1 MLNRLRTLFSTPTG
15 EASSSGSDA
24 SPSPLQIYAGYEPE
38 CAELIER
45 HALATPSLQNDH
57 YVDGFGVKTRFDC
70 VPFAEPE
77 TLNLSRLRRPL
88 PDDGFHAEGIEY
100 CALLDAI
107 ERFAPAGEFTIVEAG
122 AGWGPWLAMA
132 GVICKRLQAP
142 RVRLIGLEASAE
154 RYALMEQHLA
164 FNQLT
169 EAHGVAVSL
178 FKGAAW
184 VHDGVVHF
192 PVSDVKDMGAAAS
205 QTAQDT
211 DYRGLQM
218 QSVPVPCTR
227 LSTLVGADQK
237 VDFLHVDI
245 QGAEDSVIADHI
257 DWLNASVRSAMI
269 ATHSRPIEGRLME
282 LLNAN
287 DWQLIR
293 EKPCRFDSG
302 QCPSDWTAATT
313 VDGSQFW
320 VNKVEL

>member
-1 MLNRLRTLFSTPTG
+1 MLNRLRTLFSSSANDAP
-15 EASSSGSDA
+15 SSSADEA
-24 SPSPLQIYAGYEPE
+24 PSPLQIYAGYEPE
-38 CAELIER
+38 CAKLIER
-45 HALATPSLQNDH
+45 HAVATPSLQDDH

-132 GVICKRLQAP
+132 GVICKRLQTP
-142 RVRLIGLEASAE
+142 RLRLIGLEASAE
-154 RYALMEQHLA
+154 RYALMQQHLA
-164 FNQLT
+164 FNQLD
-169 EAHGVAVSL
+169 EAHSVEVSL
-178 FKGAAW
+178 FEGAVWA
-184 VHDGVVHF
+184 HDGVVHF

-211 DYRGLQM
+211 DYRGLQV
-218 QSVPVPCTR
+218 QTVSVPCTR
-227 LSTLVGADQK
+227 LPTLVGVGEK
-237 VDFLHVDI
+237 VDFLHIDI
-245 QGAEDSVIADHI
+245 QGAEGSVVEDHL

-287 DWQLIR
+287 NWQLIR
-293 EKPCRFDSG
+293 EKPCRFNPG
-302 QCPSDWTAATT
+302 QQPSDWTAATT

-320 VNKVEL
+320 VNGAL

>member
-1 MLNRLRTLFSTPTG
+1 MLNRLRTLLSTPAVNAPAG
-15 EASSSGSDA
+15 SGDEA
-24 SPSPLQIYAGYEPE
+24 PSPLQIYAGYEPE

-45 HALATPSLQNDH
+45 HAVATASLQDDH

-70 VPFAEPE
+70 VPFEDPT
-77 TLNLSRLRRPL
+77 TLNLLRLKWPL

-107 ERFAPAGEFTIVEAG
+107 ERFAPAGQFTIVEAG

-132 GVICKRLQAP
+132 GVICERLHTP

-154 RYALMEQHLA
+154 RYALMQRHLA
-164 FNQLT
+164 FNQLN
-169 EAHGVAVSL
+169 EAHGVEVSL
-178 FKGAAW
+178 FEGAVW
-184 VHDGVVHF
+184 THDGVVYF
-192 PVSDVKDMGAAAS
+192 PLSEVSDMGAAAS
-205 QTAQDT
+205 ATIHDT
-211 DYRGLQM
+211 DYRGLQV

-227 LSTLVGADQK
+227 LPTLVGVGQK

-245 QGAEDSVIADHI
+245 QGAEVRLLEDHI
-257 DWLNASVRSAMI
+257 DWLNDCVRSAMI

-293 EKPCRFDSG
+293 EKPCRFNPG
-302 QCPSDWTAATT
+302 QCPSDWTAATIA
-313 VDGSQFW
+313 DGGQFW
-320 VNKVEL
+320 VNGAL